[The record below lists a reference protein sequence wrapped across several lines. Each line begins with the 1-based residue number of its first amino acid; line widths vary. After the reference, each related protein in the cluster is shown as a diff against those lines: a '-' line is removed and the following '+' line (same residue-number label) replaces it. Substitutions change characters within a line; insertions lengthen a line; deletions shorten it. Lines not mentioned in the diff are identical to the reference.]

1 MPAQDGAGHR
11 RPRPRRLTLRRAF
24 TRSRQQV
31 NARARSAS
39 PATRPHARHGAAAA
53 RARRPEHTAHRYTR
67 SALVRNRAGFVYPGL
82 VVEPATM
89 AAATTASMTLTTRCA
104 AQGFPARR
112 LGAVTSLRARDA
124 RAPILGLPTRANGEN
139 SSARLASILRARASA
154 VPNDTTPCRLDQIR
168 RLRQGH
174 RRGVRRRR
182 HRQRHRRPLRR
193 LAPRPVR
200 LQR

>member
-1 MPAQDGAGHR
+1 MPRDGAGHR

-104 AQGFPARR
+104 ARGFAPRSRRRAGRARHRHPRARR
-112 LGAVTSLRARDA
+112 VRRC
-124 RAPILGLPTRANGEN
+124 PCHGE
-139 SSARLASILRARASA
+139 RARAFWSRSDAWPHFGRALTASA
-154 VPNDTTPCRLDQIR
+154 LKPHTLTGNPTRNCLCPETVPHYVP
-168 RLRQGH
+168 H
-174 RRGVRRRR
+174 
-182 HRQRHRRPLRR
+182 
-193 LAPRPVR
+193 
-200 LQR
+200 